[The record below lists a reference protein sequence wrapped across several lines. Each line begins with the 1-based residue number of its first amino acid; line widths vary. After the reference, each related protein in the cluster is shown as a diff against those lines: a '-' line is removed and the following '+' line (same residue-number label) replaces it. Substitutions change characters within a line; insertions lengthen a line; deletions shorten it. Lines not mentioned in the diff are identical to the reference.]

1 MLMISVIYLTWLY
14 PHFLKKDWVYCCYLL
29 PSVRLL
35 RFFLSYTA
43 LTLYELNKQTF
54 YVCSI
59 RRIGQRGEQWGT
71 DKEYTDSSAVIYEIE
86 TLFKVTARIDEKLD
100 KLIGH
105 MHSWDLL

>member
-1 MLMISVIYLTWLY
+1 MIIPTLSKERLGILLLSSSV
-14 PHFLKKDWVYCCYLL
+14 C
-29 PSVRLL
+29 PSVT
-35 RFFLSYTA
+35 FFLSYTA